1 MSAAPAPSPAPA
13 PAPAPARR
21 DPDEELPRYNLGSA
35 VYGLITVSALIAAES
50 AGQETYG
57 ETVGGVALAMVLY
70 WVAHAYSE
78 LVAWRVRRGE
88 ALTPGSLGRMLRW
101 ELPILAGASP
111 PLLAVL
117 IAWAAGAT
125 LGSAIDIALWTGV
138 ATIIAVEVAAGI
150 QADLSGRRLLI
161 QAVVGAAFGLLIL
174 ALRLVLH

>member
-13 PAPAPARR
+13 PAPAPAPRG
-21 DPDEELPRYNLGSA
+21 PDEELPRYNLGSA
-35 VYGLITVSALIAAES
+35 VYGLITISALIAAES
-50 AGQETYG
+50 AAQETFG
-57 ETVGGVALAMVLY
+57 ETVAGVALAMVLY

-88 ALTPGSLGRMLRW
+88 QLTAGSMGRMLRW

-111 PLLAVL
+111 PLIAVL
-117 IAWAAGAT
+117 IAWAAGAA
-125 LGSAIDIALWTGV
+125 LGTAIDIALWTGV

-150 QADLSGRRLLI
+150 QARLSGRKLLI

>member
-1 MSAAPAPSPAPA
+1 MSTAPAPSPAPA
-13 PAPAPARR
+13 PAPPPRE
-21 DPDEELPRYNLGSA
+21 PDEEERRYNLGSA

-50 AGQETYG
+50 AGQETYA
-57 ETVGGVALAMVLY
+57 ETVAGVALAMVLY

-101 ELPILAGASP
+101 ELPILAGGSP

-125 LGSAIDIALWTGV
+125 LGTAIDIALWTGV
-138 ATIIAVEVAAGI
+138 ATIIAVEVGAGI
-150 QADLSGRRLLI
+150 QADLSGRKLLI

-174 ALRLVLH
+174 LLRLVLH

>member
-1 MSAAPAPSPAPA
+1 
-13 PAPAPARR
+13 
-21 DPDEELPRYNLGSA
+21 
-35 VYGLITVSALIAAES
+35 
-50 AGQETYG
+50 
-57 ETVGGVALAMVLY
+57 
-70 WVAHAYSE
+70 
-78 LVAWRVRRGE
+78 
-88 ALTPGSLGRMLRW
+88 
-101 ELPILAGASP
+101 LPILAGASP

-138 ATIIAVEVAAGI
+138 AAIIAVEVAAGI